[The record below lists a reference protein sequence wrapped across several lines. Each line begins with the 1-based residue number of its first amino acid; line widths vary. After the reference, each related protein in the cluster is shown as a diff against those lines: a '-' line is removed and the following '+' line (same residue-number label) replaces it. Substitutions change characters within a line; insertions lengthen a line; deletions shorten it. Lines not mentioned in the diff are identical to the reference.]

1 MYNKYFKRLIDIVLS
16 SILFLISFPF
26 MVIIFFLIWYYIGY
40 PIFKQERPG
49 LNGKIFTLYKFKTL
63 YDATK
68 KISEKKRQSKL
79 GNFLRKTGI
88 DELPQLL
95 NVLRNDMSF
104 VGPRPLLVEYLKI
117 YTKFEKKR
125 HKVKPG
131 ITGLA
136 QVNPESSGF
145 KNWDKSIKLD
155 VNYAVNVSFILDLKI
170 IFKTIELIVFKK
182 KQYND
187 FRKFNE

>member
-1 MYNKYFKRLIDIVLS
+1 MYNKFFKRLIDIILS
-16 SILFLISFPF
+16 SILLLISFPF
-26 MVIIFFLIWYYIGY
+26 MIIIFFLIWCYIGY
-40 PIFKQERPG
+40 PIFRQKRPG

-79 GNFLRKTGI
+79 GNFFRKTGI

-95 NVLRNDMSF
+95 NVLKNDMSF

-182 KQYND
+182 KTI
-187 FRKFNE
+187 